1 MSYEAAQ
8 NPLPPVGRESVHDI
22 LPDILCILY
31 FPKARLGQGLVQEGR
46 KEEVH
51 TETMS
56 VLQSL
61 TDDTVDEGS
70 HSAGSTL
77 GKKHTVWVV
86 DL

>member
-1 MSYEAAQ
+1 MSYQAAQ

-22 LPDILCILY
+22 LPDIVCSLY
-31 FPKARLGQGLVQEGR
+31 FPKAGLGQGLVQEGR

-51 TETMS
+51 QETMS

-61 TDDTVDEGS
+61 TGDTVDEGS